1 LKKFAVVVCAI
12 LSALFLSFVLPGC
25 GSSDQHTLFLISAGT
40 PSVASF
46 EIGGDGALTL
56 NSTTFSTGSD
66 PRGIVMDSQRRYAYV
81 VNNSGAALQGGVLQY
96 AIDRHKG
103 SLAVVQAP
111 DASSNITG
119 PVQPVPTGK
128 VPLAIAI
135 DPNDNFVFVANSASD
150 SISVYSLDQ
159 STGALKEVAGSP
171 FTTGATPVSLVAR
184 GSSLFVANQGA
195 ATISVY
201 SFDSKTG
208 ALTLS
213 GTPTATG
220 TNTTSIDS
228 DPAGHYLFVADGT
241 ANTVSTFTISTSSIS
256 ATPTTAMAGT
266 MPSNVHVDP
275 KGKYLY
281 VTNSGSNNVSA
292 FSIGDS
298 GALTAVSGSPFATG
312 TAPSYSSS
320 NSDSTVLWVANK
332 GSSNVSAYKVSGGAL
347 SASSGSPYAASGF
360 AAPNGLADVN

>member
-1 LKKFAVVVCAI
+1 
-12 LSALFLSFVLPGC
+12 LFLSVVLPGC
-25 GSSDQHTLFLISAGT
+25 GSSDKHTLYLISAGT
-40 PSVASF
+40 SSVASF
-46 EIGGDGALTL
+46 EIGGGGSLTL
-56 NSTTFSTGSD
+56 NATTYSTGAD
-66 PRGIVMDSQRRYAYV
+66 PRGIVMDSQHRYAYV

-96 AIDRHKG
+96 AIDKHKG

-119 PVQPVPTGK
+119 PVQPVPTGT

-135 DPNDNFVFVANSASD
+135 DPNDNFVFVANSASN

-159 STGALKEVAGSP
+159 TTGALKEVTGSP

-241 ANTVSTFTISTSSIS
+241 ANTVSTFTISGSSIS
-256 ATPTTAMAGT
+256 GTATPTMTGTA
-266 MPSNVHVDP
+266 PSNVHVDP
-275 KGKYLY
+275 QGKYVY

-292 FSIGDS
+292 FSIDGS
-298 GALTAVSGSPFATG
+298 GGLMAVSGSPFAAG
-312 TAPSYSSS
+312 SAPSYSTSS
-320 NSDSTVLWVANK
+320 SDGSVLWVANK
-332 GSSNVSAYKVSGGAL
+332 GSANVSAFKVSGGAL
-347 SASSGSPYAASGF
+347 TASSGSPYSANGF

>member
-1 LKKFAVVVCAI
+1 LKKFAVVVCAVLSAFI
-12 LSALFLSFVLPGC
+12 LSAVLPGC
-25 GSSDQHTLFLISAGT
+25 GSSDQHTLYMISAGT

-46 EIGGDGALTL
+46 EIGGGGSLTL
-56 NSTTFSTGSD
+56 NTTTFSTGAD
-66 PRGIVMDSQRRYAYV
+66 PRGIVMDSQHRYAYV

-96 AIDRHKG
+96 SIDKHKG
-103 SLAVVQAP
+103 TLSVVQAP

-119 PVQPVPTGK
+119 PVLPVPTGK

-135 DPNDNFVFVANSASD
+135 DPNDNFVFVANSGSD

-201 SFDSKTG
+201 SFDSKSG
-208 ALTLS
+208 ALTIN
-213 GTPTATG
+213 GTPTAAG
-220 TNTTSIDS
+220 ANTTSIDS
-228 DPAGHYLFVADGT
+228 DSGGHYLFVADGT
-241 ANTVSTFTISTSSIS
+241 ANTVSTFTISGSSVS
-256 ATPTTAMAGT
+256 GTATPAMAGT

-275 KGKYLY
+275 QGKYVY

-292 FSIGDS
+292 FSIGGS
-298 GALTAVSGSPFATG
+298 GALMAVSGSPFAAG
-312 TAPSYSSS
+312 TAPSYATS
-320 NSDSTVLWVANK
+320 NSDGSVLWVTNK
-332 GSSNVSAYKVSGGAL
+332 GSANISAFEVSGGAL
-347 SASSGSPYAASGF
+347 SAASGSPYAASGF